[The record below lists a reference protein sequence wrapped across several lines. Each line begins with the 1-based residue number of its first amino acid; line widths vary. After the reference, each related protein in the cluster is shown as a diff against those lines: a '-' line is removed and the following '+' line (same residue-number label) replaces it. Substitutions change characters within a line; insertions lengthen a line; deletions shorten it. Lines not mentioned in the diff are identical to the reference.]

1 MTPHRVLALLSLSA
15 LALFLARAAPAMA
28 ADDAAIARG
37 DYLFAAGDCAACH
50 TDKKASEPPLSG
62 GRALTTPFG
71 TFYGPN
77 ITPDPD
83 TGIGHWSEADFHRA
97 MREGRDDEGRYMF
110 PVFPFTSFTGMADQ
124 DIADLYAYLM
134 SQPPVKRESRAHEV
148 KFPFGWRFLLL
159 GWRSLYFSPGPLQP
173 VEDRT
178 DEWNRGRY
186 LAEAV
191 VHCEECHT
199 PRNFLGALDRDHAY
213 AGNPHGSDG
222 NAAPDLTSDAKDGLG
237 DWKVDDI
244 TEVLATG
251 ITPDGDSV
259 GEGMTEVVEGTAKL
273 AAADRLAI
281 AIYIKSLP
289 ALPQTPK

>member
-1 MTPHRVLALLSLSA
+1 MTPHRVLALRFLSA
-15 LALFLARAAPAMA
+15 LVVFCAWAVPALA

-37 DYLFAAGDCAACH
+37 AYLFAVGDCAACH
-50 TDKKASEPPLSG
+50 TDKKAQTPPLAG
-62 GRALTTPFG
+62 GRALVTPFG

-83 TGIGHWSEADFHRA
+83 TGIGSWSEADFHRA
-97 MREGRDDEGRYMF
+97 MREGRDDKGHYLF
-110 PVFPFTSFTGMADQ
+110 PVFPFNSFTGMTDQ

-134 SQPPVKRESRAHEV
+134 SQPAVKRESRAQEV

-159 GWRSLYFSPGPLQP
+159 GWRMLYFSPGPLQP

-178 DEWNRGRY
+178 EEWNRGRY
-186 LAEAV
+186 LAETV
-191 VHCEECHT
+191 GHCQECHT
-199 PRNFLGALDRDHAY
+199 PRNFLGAIDRVHAY
-213 AGNPHGSDG
+213 AGNPHGPDG
-222 NAAPDLTSDAKDGLG
+222 NEAPDLTSDSKDGLG
-237 DWKVDDI
+237 DWKLDDI

-259 GEGMTEVVEGTAKL
+259 GEGMAEVVEGTAKL
-273 AAADRLAI
+273 TEADRLAI
-281 AIYIKSLP
+281 AVYIKSLP